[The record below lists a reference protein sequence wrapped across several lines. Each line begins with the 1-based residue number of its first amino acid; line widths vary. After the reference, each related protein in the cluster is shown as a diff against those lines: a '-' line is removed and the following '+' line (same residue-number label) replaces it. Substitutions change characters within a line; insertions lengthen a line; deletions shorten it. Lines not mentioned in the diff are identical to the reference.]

1 MTQAPPFIQYD
12 LWMKLG
18 QLLGYH
24 DVAGNLYAGFL
35 KSYTVAAD
43 SSSHVLYFDQMP
55 PVYVNA
61 PGIASLI
68 LL

>member
-1 MTQAPPFIQYD
+1 
-12 LWMKLG
+12 MKLG